1 MTEEKNKIEKTQT
14 KVELQVI
21 PCKKNVTLLD
31 KQNVEVLNHENQD
44 DPPCG
49 GGIILAVTCD
59 GSKLTK
65 ADSGYN
71 SELTQEVWVTLKIS
85 KADSGMIPEID
96 VNVHERCGSKLTKA
110 DAGKA

>member
-1 MTEEKNKIEKTQT
+1 MTEEKNQIEKTQT
-14 KVELQVI
+14 IVELQVL
-21 PCKKNVTLLD
+21 PCANEVAHT

-49 GGIILAVTCD
+49 KIILTVTCN

-65 ADSGYN
+65 ADAGYN
-71 SELTQEVWVTLKIS
+71 AEFTQEVWAGAKVT
-85 KADSGMIPEID
+85 KADAGRMPNIE

-110 DAGKA
+110 DSGKV